1 MKFKLS
7 FLALSVLVLTTA
19 GWSQEPARLRV
30 STLFVGASLL
40 PIWIAQ
46 DQGHFKNAGVDVELI
61 SMQSNLS
68 TTALLAG
75 EVDLIF
81 GTPQVPLA
89 LLSSKNPPNFV
100 SIAAWA
106 SGSEHWLV
114 VNPAIKSVKDLEGKM
129 LATSRPKSADHGYQ
143 LVILER
149 NGVDT
154 RRVTFLSA
162 GGQSGRV
169 AAVESGRVMGSVVNR
184 YYALLLKSKGFQ
196 PIERLERPDYPFPLS
211 IFVVHRES
219 LQTKRSALKAFF
231 VGLIEGTKQQRND
244 KALCLRLIRKHLRLD
259 TQNVIEAA
267 YEDAITVSYPYFTER
282 QFQVA
287 LDLLNKSLGQSVDI
301 SYRRVVDQTLVEEI
315 DRAGGL

>member
-1 MKFKLS
+1 MKFKLC
-7 FLALSVLVLTTA
+7 LLVLVFLFLCTA
-19 GWSQEPARLRV
+19 GWGQERPRLRV
-30 STLFVGASLL
+30 STLFIGASLL

-46 DQGHFKNAGVDVELI
+46 DQGHFKNAGIDIELI

-68 TTALLAG
+68 TSALLAG
-75 EVDLIF
+75 EVDVIF
-81 GTPQVPLA
+81 GTPQVPLT

-114 VNPAIKSVKDLEGKM
+114 VNPAIKSVKELEGKV

-169 AAVESGRVMGSVVNR
+169 AAVESGRVVGSLVNR
-184 YYALLLKSKGFQ
+184 YYALLLKRKGFQ
-196 PIERLERPDYPFPLS
+196 PIERL
-211 IFVVHRES
+211 
-219 LQTKRSALKAFF
+219 
-231 VGLIEGTKQQRND
+231 
-244 KALCLRLIRKHLRLD
+244 
-259 TQNVIEAA
+259 
-267 YEDAITVSYPYFTER
+267 
-282 QFQVA
+282 
-287 LDLLNKSLGQSVDI
+287 
-301 SYRRVVDQTLVEEI
+301 
-315 DRAGGL
+315 

>member
-7 FLALSVLVLTTA
+7 FLALSVLVLATA

-68 TTALLAG
+68 ATALLAG

-81 GTPQVPLA
+81 GTPQVPLI

-129 LATSRPKSADHGYQ
+129 LVTSRPKSADHGYQ

-154 RRVTFLSA
+154 RQVTFLSA

-196 PIERLERPDYPFPLS
+196 PIERLERPDYPFPPA

-231 VGLIEGTKQQRND
+231 VGLIEGTKKQRND

-259 TQNVIEAA
+259 TSDVIEAA
-267 YEDAITVSYPYFTER
+267 YEDAITFPTRTLQNDSS
-282 QFQVA
+282 
-287 LDLLNKSLGQSVDI
+287 KSRWI
-301 SYRRVVDQTLVEEI
+301 F
-315 DRAGGL
+315 